1 MIERSTCFLRRRTF
15 LSLATAASVTGLV
28 PGALRMA
35 GAQTIRKIGW
45 LAGTA
50 GPLPTPAYL
59 EALQAGLREF
69 GWREGQN
76 LRIDQRW
83 GDRTQAP
90 KLAGELLQLQPDV
103 LVAQGAMVLG
113 LRELAPKVPI
123 VFGFSGDP
131 VEAQLVRSFSRP
143 GGNATGIAMQSLSLV
158 GKRIEILKELAPDI
172 QAIGILAN
180 PAHPGEQLE
189 LKASSEAAGML
200 GLKVSY
206 CPVYSSADFDPAFAK
221 LLADK
226 VGGVIAFPDALLLS
240 RAVTLA
246 EFQNTHRI
254 PIVSGWSEFVDAG
267 CLFSY
272 GPNLR
277 STWRQAAKFVDRILR
292 GQHPSNIPVEQPSRY
307 EFVLHAGAAGR
318 ISLTIPATAAVRI
331 DRMVR

>member
-1 MIERSTCFLRRRTF
+1 MSARSTRVLNKRTF
-15 LSLATAASVTGLV
+15 LSLVAATSISGMV
-28 PGALRMA
+28 PGAVQRA
-35 GAQTIRKIGW
+35 DAQTIRKIGW

-59 EALQAGLREF
+59 EALQAGLRDF

-76 LRIDQRW
+76 IRIDQRW
-83 GDRTQAP
+83 GDRNQAP
-90 KLAGELLQLQPDV
+90 KLAAELLQNQPDV
-103 LVAQGAMVLG
+103 LVAQGAMILG
-113 LRELAPKVPI
+113 IRELDPKVPI

-131 VEAQLVRSFSRP
+131 VEARLVSSFSRP

-158 GKRIEILKELAPDI
+158 GKRIEILKELLPDI
-172 QAIGILAN
+172 TTIGILAN

-189 LKASSEAAGML
+189 LKASSEAAGKL
-200 GLKVSY
+200 GLKVTY
-206 CPVYSSADFDPAFAK
+206 CPVYSAADFDPAFAK
-221 LLADK
+221 LLGDK

-240 RAVTLA
+240 RAVALA
-246 EFQNTHRI
+246 EFQNTHRV

-292 GQHPSNIPVEQPSRY
+292 GHHPRNIPVEQPSRY
-307 EFVLHAGAAGR
+307 EFILHSGAASQIG
-318 ISLTIPATAAVRI
+318 ITIPATAAVRI